1 MVLRVVEIIRLTRA
15 VNCLLAAV
23 GVWIG
28 AYLTWLAPAYYGP
41 MVASL
46 AAAFVCAAGN
56 IVNDMVDVEIDRINR
71 PSRVLVRGTISMKT
85 ARNMAIALNLIAVV
99 LSLVVS
105 LPVAMMALVAIAL
118 LLVYNLWL
126 KKVPVVGNIAVAL
139 LAGLTFLTG
148 GLAVDP
154 ALAFRLPGPL
164 IPFVFAFFMHLVRE
178 IVKDV
183 QDIEGDRRAG
193 VVTFPQVIGVSGSL
207 LVALGLLLTLAVL
220 TYVPIFEGWFGR
232 TYEIITVYLVDLP
245 LLALM
250 IFVWGNPNRL
260 MLAIGSAGLKA
271 GMLLGL
277 IALVLA

>member
-1 MVLRVVEIIRLTRA
+1 
-15 VNCLLAAV
+15 
-23 GVWIG
+23 
-28 AYLTWLAPAYYGP
+28 